1 MNISKKYTIGIILG
15 IVVGILTVIGQKY
28 LSIEFNFLANSGA
41 IWLIPAFLT
50 SYYGKLNKG
59 HSATVCII
67 CLLCCVYG
75 YYGFEAVINRHSFT
89 IGLYTIIWTVCA
101 FGGGLIFGLGAYFA
115 NKSSGF
121 SKYCGLNLLPSVF
134 LTEGINKIIHISGYM
149 HMIPAVIMVTVIGV
163 LIYFIINKKHAFEKW
178 NLLSL
183 LLITALGLL
192 GYEILFRITI

>member
-89 IGLYTIIWTVCA
+89 IGLYTKV
-101 FGGGLIFGLGAYFA
+101 L
-115 NKSSGF
+115 
-121 SKYCGLNLLPSVF
+121 VF
-134 LTEGINKIIHISGYM
+134 RNI
-149 HMIPAVIMVTVIGV
+149 VD
-163 LIYFIINKKHAFEKW
+163 
-178 NLLSL
+178 
-183 LLITALGLL
+183 
-192 GYEILFRITI
+192 